1 MKRIGIVAGMPAEL
15 AAFAPAMAREA
26 IAGPIAVEALTL
38 GDKQCFL
45 ACAGI
50 GKVASASAAALL
62 AHRHDVDLLLVIGT
76 AARIGLGPGG
86 AFRIVDAVQTDYGA
100 RSEARFARFDP
111 GTIPFGDPPALT
123 PYKAFELH
131 AIAALPPA
139 RIASADMFVESA
151 GHAAEIGASLG
162 ATLIDMET
170 AAVAQFATLNALPW
184 AAIKAATDAAD
195 EDSAATFLDQLARAA
210 RAAAEAAEQAIAAL

>member
-1 MKRIGIVAGMPAEL
+1 MPAEL
-15 AAFAPAMAREA
+15 AAFAPTMTRET
-26 IAGPIAVEALTL
+26 IAGPIAVDTLML

-50 GKVASASAAALL
+50 GKVASASAASLL
-62 AHRHDVDLLLVIGT
+62 AHRHEVELLLVIGT

-86 AFRIVDAVQTDYGA
+86 AFRIVDAVQSDYGA
-100 RSEARFARFDP
+100 RSDSGFARFDP
-111 GTIPFGDPPALT
+111 SALPFGSPPELT

-170 AAVAQFATLNALPW
+170 AAVAQVAMLNGLPW

>member
-15 AAFAPAMAREA
+15 AAFAPATARA
-26 IAGPIAVEALTL
+26 RVAGPIVVETL
-38 GDKQCFL
+38 MLGAKQCFL

-62 AHRHDVDLLLVIGT
+62 VHRYDVELLMVIGT

-86 AFRIVDAVQTDYGA
+86 AFRIVDAVQSDYGA
-100 RSEARFARFDP
+100 RSDSGFARFDP
-111 GTIPFGDPPALT
+111 MALPFGIPPALT

-131 AIAALPPA
+131 AIAAVPPA

-151 GHAAEIGASLG
+151 GHAAEIGMSLG

-170 AAVAQFATLNALPW
+170 AAVAQFATLNNIPW

>member
-1 MKRIGIVAGMPAEL
+1 MKRIGIVTGMPAEL
-15 AAFAPAMAREA
+15 AAFAPGIPGETLP
-26 IAGPIAVEALTL
+26 GPIAVRRVDI
-38 GDKQCFL
+38 GDKSIFL

-62 AHRHDVDLLLVIGT
+62 AHVHRVELLMVIGT

-111 GTIPFGDPPALT
+111 GSIPFGPEPALT
-123 PYKAFELH
+123 PY
-131 AIAALPPA
+131 AALDLPGLAMLPPA
-139 RIASADMFVESA
+139 RIASADMFVKSA
-151 GHAAEIGASLG
+151 GHAAEIGQTLG

-170 AAVAQFATLNALPW
+170 AAVAQAAQLLGLPW
-184 AAIKAATDAAD
+184 AAVKAATDAAD
-195 EDSAATFLDQLARAA
+195 EDSAASFLDQLARAA
-210 RAAAEAAEQAIAAL
+210 REAAIAAERAIALL